1 MKAHINLIK
10 NVLKDGYTISVWDG
24 EEWQVK
30 RSNSSK
36 AIVAAVDSVD
46 EAQLRIRDNNGNV
59 IGWALVSAAVDLDDD
74 ETIIDC
80 SENEYMQRVCI

>member
-10 NVLKDGYTISVWDG
+10 NVLRDGYTISVWDG

-30 RSNSSK
+30 RSNSFR